1 MDSDTET
8 NAEGTCF
15 NKNISTHL
23 PRHFFQASCDILRWL
38 VTHVGALCL
47 CHMAFLIFSESNRGQ
62 TFIFLIKAYGVWRI
76 SWIAKSWQD
85 FHTFYVCL
93 FSLSMYKHTH
103 ALPRSGP
110 PDYNASGQSD
120 ACLPALRW
128 TSSFQQTDG
137 EITEA
142 APSGPAYYGLHQL

>member
-1 MDSDTET
+1 MGCCFFLLFFFLAPEHNIFRLHVAQGGFWDWQDTET

-38 VTHVGALCL
+38 VMHVGALCL

-85 FHTFYVCL
+85 FHTFYVYL
-93 FSLSMYKHTH
+93 FLCINTH
-103 ALPRSGP
+103 MPFLKAGP
-110 PDYNASGQSD
+110 PTIMPQANLTPVY
-120 ACLPALRW
+120 LR
-128 TSSFQQTDG
+128 
-137 EITEA
+137 
-142 APSGPAYYGLHQL
+142 